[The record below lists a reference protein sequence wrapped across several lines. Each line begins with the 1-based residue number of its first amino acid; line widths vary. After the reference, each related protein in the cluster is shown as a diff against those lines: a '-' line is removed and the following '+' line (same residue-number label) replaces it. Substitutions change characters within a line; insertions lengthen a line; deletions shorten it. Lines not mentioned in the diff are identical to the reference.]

1 MNHNAYRWAT
11 RGSYQE
17 AYGRFSEIMKKVFD
31 YKKPARLI
39 WQDPSKMTT
48 GVGYLR
54 GQPAFE
60 GTLED
65 ALEKYEE
72 LPLSSRAF
80 AHLHLGSDVLDA
92 DGIEAVSGGRPS
104 STID

>member
-1 MNHNAYRWAT
+1 
-11 RGSYQE
+11 
-17 AYGRFSEIMKKVFD
+17 MKKVFD
-31 YKKPARLI
+31 YKKRARLI

-60 GTLED
+60 GTLRE
-65 ALEKYEE
+65 ALDKYEE

-80 AHLHLGSDVLDA
+80 AHIHLGADVLDA
-92 DGIEAVSGGRPS
+92 DAIEAVSGERFSG
-104 STID
+104 TAD